1 MDDQSPENQP
11 QPPPPHDA
19 PRPPLAPP
27 PIIYAPPPAKSGSSA
42 IWKVLALVFLALLC
56 LSIFGH
62 IITFSRAVVPR
73 ARAAVERNRS
83 LDEVVLRQTNSDDKI
98 AVITVDG
105 VIGSGAD
112 ERTDMDLT
120 DFISEQLSAAERD
133 SDVKA
138 VILKVDSP
146 GGEVMASDDIN
157 SAITRFQDESHK
169 PVVVSMGSLAA
180 SGGYYISAPCRWIV
194 ANELTLTGSIGVIM
208 DSYNYRLLMD
218 KVGILPQVF
227 KSGRFKDMLS
237 GEREPDSDKLS
248 PEDRKT
254 RQEEDAMV
262 QSFINETYNKFKDV
276 VKTGRAR
283 AHQENGKEGRSLA
296 PNWQDFADGR
306 VLSGR
311 HAMELGFVDELG
323 DFDVAVKRAE
333 KLVDIPSASLV
344 EYRVPFDFQSVLSHV
359 FGKSSAPAI
368 KVDLGVGSPLLQ
380 SGRFYYIWPKAVGH

>member
-11 QPPPPHDA
+11 QPPPPRDA

-105 VIGSGAD
+105 VIGSGTD

>member
-1 MDDQSPENQP
+1 MDDQPPENQP
-11 QPPPPHDA
+11 QPQPPDA

-62 IITFSRAVVPR
+62 IITFSRAVAPR

-254 RQEEDAMV
+254 RQEEDEMV